1 MRRLIPSICLATLA
15 TSTMSAAGREAV
27 PGEGMK
33 RAWLLCARIPDGFEN
48 PVKVIAGTETLAV
61 TLSKR
66 SPSGPVPIPADG
78 ILRLVGPAG
87 KNRADV
93 VDAETLAVSRI
104 PENAHEALVI
114 LLPGS
119 TAPEDHL
126 FKSET
131 IDLANFNGGDWL
143 CINLTHLKIRVEI
156 NDARMD
162 VRPRQHGIARAPA
175 APDKAVPISYS
186 YQDPIHQEWKPLGA
200 STTML
205 HPTRRE
211 ICVFDIDPRFDR
223 VTYHGITFPV
233 AQ

>member
-1 MRRLIPSICLATLA
+1 MVRPSGED
-15 TSTMSAAGREAV
+15 AAGVA
-27 PGEGMK
+27 
-33 RAWLLCARIPDGFEN
+33 A
-48 PVKVIAGTETLAV
+48 
-61 TLSKR
+61 
-66 SPSGPVPIPADG
+66 
-78 ILRLVGPAG
+78 
-87 KNRADV
+87 
-93 VDAETLAVSRI
+93 AETLAVSRI
-104 PENAHEALVI
+104 PEDVHEALVI

-119 TAPEDHL
+119 TGPEDHL
-126 FKSET
+126 FKSEI
-131 IDLANFNGGDWL
+131 IDLAVFNGGDWL

-156 NDARMD
+156 NTARMEI
-162 VRPRQHGIARAPA
+162 RPRRHEIARSPA
-175 APDKAVPISYS
+175 APDIAVPITYS